1 MSRLPSLLLSLGLM
15 SLSKKGQIKR
25 FDSWLDFFFLSLT
38 VSGAGLL
45 HWRRRCIEMATN
57 WLLDLYDSQQHS
69 AWCCQK
75 PKTRRKTSL
84 TFRIVI
90 LLRHVPSVPA
100 RRLSDQPP
108 RTRLHSP
115 SQRGQRRQSRTIWRY
130 FYFFVFTPPRA
141 VCQLLIR
148 MSGLCLSK

>member
-1 MSRLPSLLLSLGLM
+1 MSRLPSLLISLGLM

-100 RRLSDQPP
+100 RRLSNQPP
-108 RTRLHSP
+108 RTRLHKGATETKSNYLTVLLFFRLHP
-115 SQRGQRRQSRTIWRY
+115 SEG
-130 FYFFVFTPPRA
+130 
-141 VCQLLIR
+141 
-148 MSGLCLSK
+148 CLSASYQNVRPLLE